1 MLPAILPDNISS
13 NMQFWWPV

>member
-1 MLPAILPDNISS
+1 LPDNISS